1 MITTNSEKDE
11 ARIFQALCGEHT
23 RLSLLR
29 PAPLADIEHTR
40 LLRDRYARAVSA
52 VNVPDR
58 HGLET
63 PRCSDCEHA
72 HWPGTECTR
81 LTPAA
86 HTGFTPKCG
95 CRA

>member
-1 MITTNSEKDE
+1 MITTNTDRDE
-11 ARIFQALCGEHT
+11 ARIFQALCTELD
-23 RLSLLR
+23 RLSGLR
-29 PAPLADIEHTR
+29 RPPLSDIEHTR

-52 VNVPDR
+52 ANVTDR
-58 HGLET
+58 RGLDT

-95 CRA
+95 CKL